1 MGERLEALGVA
12 LVYALF
18 ALLPLNAASALGGRI
33 GAALGPRFGRSRVAR
48 RNLRHAFPTMS
59 EGEIEAAV
67 QGMWENIGRG
77 FAEYPHLST
86 IAPNRPIESWPL
98 VTVEGAEHAR
108 ALAQDGAP
116 GVVVSGHIGNWE
128 IMPLVLRALGLPIAV
143 VYRAPNNRLVDRLL
157 HRARR
162 NGAIS
167 LIAKGSEG
175 ARSILNAM
183 REGVHVGMLIDQK
196 SSDGL
201 AIPVFGRP
209 AMTSAVPA
217 QLALRFGCPILP
229 IFVRRTK
236 GARFHVTLLPPFTL
250 EKSGDK
256 TADLTAGLV
265 RINALL
271 EAQIRLDPAQWLW
284 LHRRWPEG

>member
-1 MGERLEALGVA
+1 MAEKLEAFGVA

-18 ALLPLNAASALGGRI
+18 ALLPVDAASALGGRI
-33 GAALGPRFGRSRVAR
+33 GRALGPRFGRSRVAR
-48 RNLRHAFPTMS
+48 KNLRLAFPTMS
-59 EGEIEAAV
+59 ETEIDETVAS
-67 QGMWENIGRG
+67 MWENIGRG
-77 FAEYPHLST
+77 FAEYPHLAR
-86 IAPNRPIESWPL
+86 IAPETPIETWPRI
-98 VTVEGAEHAR
+98 TVEGAEHAR
-108 ALAQDGAP
+108 ALAQDAQP

-162 NGAIS
+162 HGAIS

-183 REGVHVGMLIDQK
+183 RDGVHVGMLIDQK

-201 AIPVFGRP
+201 VIPVFGRP
-209 AMTSAVPA
+209 ALTSAVPA

-229 IFVRRTK
+229 IFVRRTQ
-236 GARFHVTLLPPFTL
+236 GAHFHVTLLPPFTL

-265 RINALL
+265 RINTLL
-271 EAQIRLDPAQWLW
+271 EEQIARAPAQWLW